1 MSEPW
6 TYIAVV
12 YVAGVLWGLFM
23 IDAHVGVRI
32 GLAVLWPLGPLAF
45 VLTVTLLLA
54 ASLIAFPLWGVTVVA
69 LAAIVLFALRF

>member
-6 TYIAVV
+6 TYIAAV
-12 YVAGVLWGLFM
+12 YVAGVLWGLFV
-23 IDAHVGVRI
+23 IDARAGVRI

-54 ASLIAFPLWGVTVVA
+54 ASLIAFPLWGATVVA